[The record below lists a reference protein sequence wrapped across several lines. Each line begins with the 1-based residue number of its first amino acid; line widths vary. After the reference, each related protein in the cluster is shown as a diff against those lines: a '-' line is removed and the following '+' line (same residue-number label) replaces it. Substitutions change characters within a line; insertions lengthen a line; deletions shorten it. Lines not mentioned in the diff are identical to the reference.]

1 MSKEA
6 TNLLGSSENVI
17 DKDKNSENV
26 PKLEIFDVILMH
38 CNVANNNYQQASKV
52 FFYSYLIN
60 NLDN

>member
-52 FFYSYLIN
+52 FLHSYPIN

>member
-6 TNLLGSSENVI
+6 TNLLASLENVI
-17 DKDKNSENV
+17 DKDKNSKNV

-38 CNVANNNYQQASKV
+38 CNVVNNNYQQASKV
-52 FFYSYLIN
+52 FLHSYLIN

>member
-6 TNLLGSSENVI
+6 TNLLGSSKNVI
-17 DKDKNSENV
+17 DKDKNSKNV

-38 CNVANNNYQQASKV
+38 FNVANNNYQQASKV
-52 FFYSYLIN
+52 FEHSYLIN